1 MSTYATPRAWPW
13 RIGNRLCGLLAC
25 MALHVLASDTA
36 PPAEPPLQPSTRDR
50 LEMSSD
56 RNPLPRNTAL
66 RVDVTRWLG
75 SGSGGSLGLSLG
87 MATQTSTSVPA
98 LAMTEPIWE
107 PTLGVHW
114 RAPLGGNMYLDLS
127 TWTRAP
133 YRSQTPDAMD
143 MIWLNRQPNYGTRV
157 EVQWASPRFGGL
169 LPEFGAI
176 GVKLEG
182 DSQLLLRTRS
192 GGPMLYYRTKF

>member
-1 MSTYATPRAWPW
+1 MSHQDIIQTLIEWIDEHIDQPLNIDVVARKSGYSKWYLQRMFRAVMHQTLGDYI
-13 RIGNRLCGLLAC
+13 RQRRLLLRA
-25 MALHVLASDTA
+25 
-36 PPAEPPLQPSTRDR
+36 
-50 LEMSSD
+50 
-56 RNPLPRNTAL
+56 
-66 RVDVTRWLG
+66 G
-75 SGSGGSLGLSLG
+75 LGLSLG

-114 RAPLGGNMYLDLS
+114 RAPLGGNMFLDLS

>member
-25 MALHVLASDTA
+25 MALYALASDTA
-36 PPAEPPLQPSTRDR
+36 PPAEPPLLPSTRDR